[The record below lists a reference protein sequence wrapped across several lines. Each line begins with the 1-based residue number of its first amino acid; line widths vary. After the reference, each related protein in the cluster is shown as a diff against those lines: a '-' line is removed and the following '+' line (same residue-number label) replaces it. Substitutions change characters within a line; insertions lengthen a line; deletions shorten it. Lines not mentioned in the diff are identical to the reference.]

1 MAVRKNH
8 RTLPKS
14 NFYVIAIVAMLTVDQ
29 AVVIMQDTNAG
40 VING

>member
-8 RTLPKS
+8 RTLSKS
-14 NFYVIAIVAMLTVDQ
+14 HFYVIAIVAMLTVDQ

-40 VING
+40 VISG